1 MNWECPDGWREE
13 WNCCHV
19 SNVSRTQNL
28 LKTYSPWVLSVMTL
42 QLGKEDKAVT
52 ITFVGLPWDHGV
64 EFAQTLC
71 DSHFSKSL
79 DNKSSLRLTFPWRT
93 PRLVV
98 TAISKADLHV
108 WEKMTVSH
116 MYLYVYLQSGIFA
129 WHYTEMNKRTKS
141 PNSLSHPLQL
151 VCWDK
156 FVHFPC

>member
-42 QLGKEDKAVT
+42 QLGKENKAVT

-79 DNKSSLRLTFPWRT
+79 DNKSSLRLTFPWQT

-98 TAISKADLHV
+98 TAISKQICMS
-108 WEKMTVSH
+108 EKRWLSVTCIF
-116 MYLYVYLQSGIFA
+116 MYICSQGFLLGTTLK
-129 WHYTEMNKRTKS
+129 WTKEQN
-141 PNSLSHPLQL
+141 PKILSHPLQL